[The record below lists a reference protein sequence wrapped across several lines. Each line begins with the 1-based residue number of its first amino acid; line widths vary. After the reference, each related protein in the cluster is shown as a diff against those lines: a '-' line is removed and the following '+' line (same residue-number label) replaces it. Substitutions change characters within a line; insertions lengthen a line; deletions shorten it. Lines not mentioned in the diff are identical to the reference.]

1 MHNIEDLKYPI
12 GKVNFP
18 IVITENHIS
27 EWIQTLEEFP
37 NLVEIELI
45 GHQGKDLEYCYRP
58 NGWNIKQVINHCVDS
73 HMNSMTRF
81 KLALTENNPTIKPY
95 EEAKWAELSDS
106 KSYDIN
112 ESLVLLKSLHKR
124 WFFLLKGMVG
134 DDFKRTFIHPDGNEI
149 ISLEAN
155 LCIYDW
161 HCKHHL
167 QHIINAK
174 KHQF

>member
-1 MHNIEDLKYPI
+1 MHNTEDLKYPI
-12 GKVNFP
+12 GKLDFP
-18 IVITENHIS
+18 DLITKDNIS

-37 NLVEIELI
+37 NQVETEL
-45 GHQGKDLEYCYRP
+45 QDLKDKELEFCYRP
-58 NGWNIKQVINHCVDS
+58 DGWNIKQVINHCIDS
-73 HMNSMTRF
+73 HMNSMIRF
-81 KLALTENNPTIKPY
+81 KLALTENNPTIRPY
-95 EEAKWAELSDS
+95 EEAKWADLSDT
-106 KSYDIN
+106 KSYDIK

-124 WFFLLKGMVG
+124 WTFFLKDLGE
-134 DDFKRTFIHPDGNEI
+134 DEFKRTFIHPDGNET
-149 ISLEAN
+149 ISLEEN

>member
-1 MHNIEDLKYPI
+1 MHNTEDLKYPI
-12 GKVNFP
+12 GKLDFP
-18 IVITENHIS
+18 DLITKDNIS

-37 NLVEIELI
+37 NQVETEL
-45 GHQGKDLEYCYRP
+45 QDLKDKELEFCYRP
-58 NGWNIKQVINHCVDS
+58 DGWNIKQVINHCIDS
-73 HMNSMTRF
+73 HMNSMIRF
-81 KLALTENNPTIKPY
+81 KLALTENNPTIRPY
-95 EEAKWAELSDS
+95 EEAKWADLSDT
-106 KSYDIN
+106 KSYDIK

-124 WFFLLKGMVG
+124 WTFLLKDLGEYE
-134 DDFKRTFIHPDGNEI
+134 FKRTFIHPDGNET
-149 ISLEAN
+149 ISLEEN

>member
-1 MHNIEDLKYPI
+1 MHNLENLKHPI

-18 IVITENHIS
+18 INITKKYIS

-37 NLVEIELI
+37 SQVETELL
-45 GHQGKDLEYCYRP
+45 GHQAKDLEYCYRP
-58 NGWNIKQVINHCVDS
+58 NGWNIKQVINHCIDS
-73 HMNSMTRF
+73 HINSMVRF
-81 KLALTENNPTIKPY
+81 KLALTENNPTIKLY
-95 EEAKWAELSDS
+95 EEAKWAELPDS
-106 KSYDIN
+106 KSYNIN

-124 WFFLLKGMVG
+124 WVFLLKEMVE

-149 ISLEAN
+149 ISLETN

-174 KHQF
+174 KHRF